1 MNISDDEIGK
11 KKPYEQMT
19 MSQPESPRILKDD
32 NSMKKIK
39 LKKRKGKSINK
50 NSSQKHLNMST

>member
-1 MNISDDEIGK
+1 MNISDDEI

-19 MSQPESPRILKDD
+19 MSQPESPRILHGD

-39 LKKRKGKSINK
+39 LKKKKGKSINK
-50 NSSQKHLNMST
+50 NSSQKHLNMTT